1 MAQAWSLAID
11 FGTSNT
17 AAAHTAPF
25 TGEVA
30 TLSIEHR
37 STTIPSAV
45 YMDAPKHFIVGDAA
59 FDAGSSAVDSFIETP
74 KSFVPEGLLNFAGR
88 TVTVDR
94 PIAAIL
100 SYVVERGMQE
110 HDGNRPS
117 MLVLTHPERWS
128 EREKQVLVDAA
139 VSIGFSN
146 EDIYLISEPVAA
158 VRFFSDKAP
167 IKPGQKYAVFDFGAG
182 TLDVAVLEAKEDGQY
197 AVIAGDG
204 RNSLGGQSFDAAI
217 RLWVDEQLEDE
228 DPDLLAYL
236 ASAPRSEVF
245 RLMTSICRAKEV
257 HSKSESADI
266 YFRGHG
272 FEQKLTITRDEFEGL
287 ILPKVQ
293 EAVELMRGALLR
305 AGITDRSQ
313 LEALYMTGGSSAIPL
328 MRSELSKLGP
338 VAHIDNPKTVVV
350 RGALNAALEDATR
363 AAAASSWVSE
373 ENESTVKNEMNS
385 TVAEGSQPAA
395 TDEESS
401 GAMNDKHRAVLPI
414 SQVDRDSTAE
424 TPAADTAALQ
434 TADAKPKRLGK
445 AKAVGGVIAGVI
457 VIAGAIVAVS
467 MMNSGGSDYT
477 PIASPTTTE
486 DHSPTT
492 TAGLQESSAPPSTD
506 QQEPKVLTSQAD
518 IQELIADYFGNRVT
532 GLSTEI
538 DNCEVDD
545 ENEATCEL
553 KADSSLIS
561 LVRLDGSTSGFVYI
575 WSDDSLVEGYA
586 EEGDIDEGESGS
598 YQRRNP
604 EREVGFAVIPAQKS
618 DGLYVLVLWDELRG
632 GVMQFQYSPD
642 REMLIKKGEEWT
654 GL

>member
-1 MAQAWSLAID
+1 MSHAWSLAID

-59 FDAGSSAVDSFIETP
+59 FDAGSSAVDSFIEAP

-88 TVTVDR
+88 TVTVDK

-128 EREKQVLVDAA
+128 DREKQVLVDAA

-257 HSKSESADI
+257 LSKSESADI

-272 FEQKLTITRDEFEGL
+272 FEQKLTITREEFEGL
-287 ILPKVQ
+287 ISPKVQ
-293 EAVELMRGALLR
+293 EAVDLMQGALSR

-328 MRSELSKLGP
+328 MRTELSKLGP

-363 AAAASSWVSE
+363 AAAANSWVSE
-373 ENESTVKNEMNS
+373 NNESTAKNGVNS
-385 TVAEGSQPAA
+385 TPAEGSQPADK
-395 TDEESS
+395 DEKTSR
-401 GAMNDKHRAVLPI
+401 AMNNERSVAAPTSQLSKESVTDTPVAEASPIQAVG
-414 SQVDRDSTAE
+414 E
-424 TPAADTAALQ
+424 
-434 TADAKPKRLGK
+434 KPRRLGK
-445 AKAVGGVIAGVI
+445 SKVIGGVVASLVVIAGG
-457 VIAGAIVAVS
+457 IAAVS
-467 MMNSGGSDYT
+467 MMNSGGSAYT
-477 PIASPTTTE
+477 PSATPTST
-486 DHSPTT
+486 
-492 TAGLQESSAPPSTD
+492 QEEESTF
-506 QQEPKVLTSQAD
+506 TSEAD
-518 IQELIADYFGNRVT
+518 IQLMLDDYFGSNLLE
-532 GLSTEI
+532 GLSEELAYCSG
-538 DNCEVDD
+538 DR
-545 ENEATCEL
+545 NERVLCDFKE
-553 KADSSLIS
+553 DSSFLPSAGEESYGSAYVSIE
-561 LVRLDGSTSGFVYI
+561 LDRDEIESYADR
-575 WSDDSLVEGYA
+575 DDV
-586 EEGDIDEGESGS
+586 DEGESG
-598 YQRRNP
+598 YYTRRNLDL
-604 EREVGFAVIPAQKS
+604 EAGF
-618 DGLYVLVLWDELRG
+618 LVSPSSLKEGRFDLVVWDQST
-632 GVMQFQYSPD
+632 GVVVFFRCLPD
-642 REMLIKKGEEWT
+642 REMLIKKGEELT
-654 GL
+654 ALV